1 MQLSINIIL
10 LSQESNSNLENNEVL
25 KQNLSK
31 LMLSIH
37 LP

>member
-10 LSQESNSNLENNEVL
+10 LPQESNSNLENNKVL

>member
-31 LMLSIH
+31 LMLSSH

>member
-10 LSQESNSNLENNEVL
+10 LSQETNSNLENNEVL

>member
-10 LSQESNSNLENNEVL
+10 LSQETNSNLENNKVL